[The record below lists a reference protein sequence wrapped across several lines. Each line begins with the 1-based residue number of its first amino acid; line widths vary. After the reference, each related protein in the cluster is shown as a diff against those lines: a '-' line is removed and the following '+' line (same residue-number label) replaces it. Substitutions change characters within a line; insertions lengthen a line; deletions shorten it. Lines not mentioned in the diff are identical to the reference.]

1 MIYVVYVS
9 CETEEIAYTVMFL
22 VCFSFVTHILMSVVI
37 KETKTPISRM
47 SLSYRS

>member
-1 MIYVVYVS
+1 MINVIYVS

-22 VCFSFVTHILMSVVI
+22 VCFSFVILMSVII
-37 KETKTPISRM
+37 KETKTPVSEM